1 MSSSNA
7 SCSSSCNYISRRDD
21 DIDDNN
27 QQHHQSVVRT
37 ISNTSTPPIVAAAA
51 PSPSLLEKWSDIIT
65 KPLALASCSGC
76 LTQVSE
82 QEGDDNIDDRLDDNT
97 PLQQQ
102 QSTSLFDYDESTT
115 ISPTTPTRESSRLLV
130 NTNNREDHLSSFDA
144 VPNSNI
150 NNDNQ
155 VVGEVDNEICPICL
169 DAMSTCDK
177 IYPIRCPSSATSS
190 CKYNFCLDCM
200 TSLVKS
206 SQDDYQLSSDGS
218 MRVKVALQ
226 CPNCRSDIAG
236 IIEPIIRLRQEANFT
251 AHVLNEKLTHGTISS
266 STSHFKNRSTAYPR
280 SIHQKRITNLIEK
293 IAAMPTPTYVR
304 HQVLSVSRHGEDEMA
319 VHEGSSSTVSFN
331 DIDDDVSQSSSL
343 SVEVQVVQPFSSPT
357 VTTSPPFTRPSKP
370 TAAAVVTP
378 PVSSPHHT
386 STIVHHSSPQ
396 VNRIRLDDMLI
407 PRRTKSFQT
416 PASTSL
422 LFESE
427 SSMKNKKNKK
437 KEASPKSILDDFF
450 GDEWSSKEANSR
462 RNQSSS
468 PSTTPSKVC
477 LKGINFSD
485 GDDGFFASAIDLDW
499 CCSSNNITSEN
510 SIDLRSTS
518 SKKRTLRRR
527 VVGSGHI
534 EQGKGCG
541 GYIDVS

>member
-7 SCSSSCNYISRRDD
+7 SSSSCNYISRRRDD
-21 DIDDNN
+21 GIDDNK
-27 QQHHQSVVRT
+27 QHHQSVVRT
-37 ISNTSTPPIVAAAA
+37 IGNTSTPPIAAAA

-65 KPLALASCSGC
+65 KPLVASCSGC

-82 QEGDDNIDDRLDDNT
+82 QEGDDNIDDRLDGNT

-102 QSTSLFDYDESTT
+102 QGTSLFDYDESTT
-115 ISPTTPTRESSRLLV
+115 ISPTTPTRESSCRPLI
-130 NTNNREDHLSSFDA
+130 NTNNRENRSSFD
-144 VPNSNI
+144 VSNSN
-150 NNDNQ
+150 NHDMG
-155 VVGEVDNEICPICL
+155 GEVDNEICPICL

-236 IIEPIIRLRQEANFT
+236 IIEPVIRLRQEANFT

-304 HQVLSVSRHGEDEMA
+304 HQVLSVSRPGEDEVA

-343 SVEVQVVQPFSSPT
+343 SVEVQVVQPLSSPT
-357 VTTSPPFTRPSKP
+357 VTSPIFTRPSKP

-378 PVSSPHHT
+378 PASSPHHT
-386 STIVHHSSPQ
+386 STIGHHSSPQ

-427 SSMKNKKNKK
+427 SSMKKKKNKK

>member
-1 MSSSNA
+1 MSSSDA
-7 SCSSSCNYISRRDD
+7 SSSSCNYISRRRDD
-21 DIDDNN
+21 GIDDNK
-27 QQHHQSVVRT
+27 QHHQSVVRT
-37 ISNTSTPPIVAAAA
+37 IGNTSTPPIAAAA

-65 KPLALASCSGC
+65 KPLASCSGC

-82 QEGDDNIDDRLDDNT
+82 QEGDDNIDDRLDGNT

-102 QSTSLFDYDESTT
+102 QQGTSLFDYDESTT
-115 ISPTTPTRESSRLLV
+115 ISPTTPTRESSCRPL
-130 NTNNREDHLSSFDA
+130 NTNNREDRSSFD
-144 VPNSNI
+144 VSNSNI
-150 NNDNQ
+150 G
-155 VVGEVDNEICPICL
+155 GEVDNEICPICL

-236 IIEPIIRLRQEANFT
+236 IIEPVIQLRQEANFT
-251 AHVLNEKLTHGTISS
+251 AHVLNEKLTHDTISS
-266 STSHFKNRSTAYPR
+266 STSHLKNRSTAYPR

-293 IAAMPTPTYVR
+293 IAAMPTPTCVR
-304 HQVLSVSRHGEDEMA
+304 HQVLAVSRHGEDEMA

-343 SVEVQVVQPFSSPT
+343 SVEVQVVQPLSSPT
-357 VTTSPPFTRPSKP
+357 VTTSPTFTRPSKP

-378 PVSSPHHT
+378 PVSSPRHT